1 MKTFIVGLIAV
12 LAAATAAAQEPISFQ
27 GKSVTMIVGS
37 APGGGTDAFGR
48 LAAPFFANRLPGSPS
63 VVVRNVPGADGITA
77 MNYMAEQIA
86 PDGMTLAAAA
96 NTTADPL
103 HYRKSQSHFDPT
115 TFAIIGGAGRGSE
128 ALLINREAA
137 KRLWDKQAPPVIMG
151 APGGVPRS
159 GMQMTALGVAFLG
172 WNVKWVVGYRGTN
185 ELMLAL
191 ESGEIDMTSTG
202 NLFQIQR
209 LIDTGKFRILV
220 QSGTL
225 RNGSIVPRSEFG
237 DAPVMTKLLDGK
249 INDPLAMKAL
259 DYWSSIAVTD
269 KWLALPPKTPQPIVD
284 AYRTA
289 YDAIGQD
296 PEFIQ
301 QGKRMSDDFQPL
313 SSSDVETLIRRL
325 GSLSPQAIDYMTDIL
340 HKQGLETQ

>member
-1 MKTFIVGLIAV
+1 
-12 LAAATAAAQEPISFQ
+12 
-27 GKSVTMIVGS
+27 
-37 APGGGTDAFGR
+37 
-48 LAAPFFANRLPGSPS
+48 
-63 VVVRNVPGADGITA
+63 
-77 MNYMAEQIA
+77 
-86 PDGMTLAAAA
+86 
-96 NTTADPL
+96 
-103 HYRKSQSHFDPT
+103 
-115 TFAIIGGAGRGSE
+115 
-128 ALLINREAA
+128 
-137 KRLWDKQAPPVIMG
+137 MG

-225 RNGSIVPRSEFG
+225 RNGSIVPRGEFG

-249 INDPLAMKAL
+249 ITDPLAMKAL

-269 KWLALPPKTPQPIVD
+269 KWLALPPKTPEPIVGVYRA
-284 AYRTA
+284 AYA
-289 YDAIGQD
+289 AIGQD

-301 QGKRMSDDFQPL
+301 QGRRISDDFRPL

-325 GSLSPQAIDYMTDIL
+325 GSLPPQAIDYMIDIL
-340 HKQGLETQ
+340 HKQGLEAQ